1 MASLTLMI
9 LTLLATLLSVCGAE
23 SVATRSQ
30 QSPNIVVILC
40 DDLGYGDVRCLNPA
54 GKIATPNLDRLA
66 ADGVMMTDA
75 HSPSGVCT
83 PTRYGLLTGRYSWR
97 SRLQRGVQGGM
108 SPPLIA
114 PDRLTIASLLKQ
126 QGYTT
131 GCFGKWHLG
140 MEWALKE
147 RAPAFADGIELGMD
161 GWRVDFEKPISR
173 GPLTAGF
180 DEYFGISASLDMVP
194 YTFIRQNK
202 VAAIP
207 TVNKAFPMMLGKP
220 KHDTRRGPAAEDFEA
235 HDVLPSLTRE
245 ACSFIAR
252 HAPAAKQ
259 GKPFFLDLPL
269 AAPHTPIAATAE
281 WQGRSGINPYAD
293 FVMQTDA
300 AIGAVLASL
309 AEHNVDQQTL
319 VIVTSDNGCSP
330 EADFAALRKHGHNPN
345 YHFRGHKADLYEGGH
360 HVPFF
365 ARWPGKISAGSRSDR
380 VICLVDLMATFAQ
393 IVGTELPAN
402 AGEDSSSMLDAW
414 QITPITGPAK
424 AASSVVAREAIVHH
438 SVNGSFAIRQK
449 NWKLLL
455 TGDSGGWSDPK
466 PGSKAAQN
474 QPLVQLYDL
483 ATDPGERQNL
493 QAEHPEIVER
503 LTKLLERYVQEGR
516 STPGPTQKNDVVV
529 QIWKK

>member
-1 MASLTLMI
+1 MI
-9 LTLLATLLSVCGAE
+9 ITLLATLVGVCGAE
-23 SVATRSQ
+23 SVAAQPQRP
-30 QSPNIVVILC
+30 PNIVVILC

-54 GKIATPNLDRLA
+54 GKIATPHLDRLA
-66 ADGVMMTDA
+66 ADGVIMTDA

-114 PDRLTIASLLKQ
+114 PDRLTIASLLRSH
-126 QGYTT
+126 GYKTA
-131 GCFGKWHLG
+131 CFGKWHLG
-140 MEWALKE
+140 MEWTLKE
-147 RAPAFADGIELGMD
+147 GAPAFGDGIELGMD
-161 GWRVDFEKPISR
+161 GWRVDFEKPIAR

-202 VAAIP
+202 VVAIP

-220 KHDTRRGPAAEDFEA
+220 KHATRRGPAAEDFEA

-245 ACSFIAR
+245 AISFIAR

-259 GKPFFLDLPL
+259 GQPFFLYLPL
-269 AAPHTPIAATAE
+269 ASPHTPIAATPD
-281 WQGRSGINPYAD
+281 WQGRSDINPYAD

-300 AIGAVLASL
+300 AIGSVLAAL
-309 AEHNVDQQTL
+309 TEQEVDQQTL

-330 EADFAALRKHGHNPN
+330 EADFAALGKLGHNPN
-345 YHFRGHKADLYEGGH
+345 HLFRGHKADLYEGGH
-360 HVPFF
+360 HIPFL
-365 ARWPGKISAGSRSDR
+365 ARWPGRIPAGSRSDR

-393 IVGTELPAN
+393 IIGAKLPAN
-402 AGEDSSSMLDAW
+402 AGEDSASMLDAW
-414 QITPITGPAK
+414 QPPLPNAPPPAT
-424 AASSVVAREAIVHH
+424 REAIVHH

-474 QPLVQLYDL
+474 QPPVQLFDL
-483 ATDPGERQNL
+483 NTDPSEQKNL
-493 QAEHPEIVER
+493 QADHPELVER
-503 LTKLLERYVQEGR
+503 MTKLLEQYVQNGR
-516 STPGPTQKNDVVV
+516 STPGPAQKNDVPVR
-529 QIWKK
+529 IRK